1 VTQELEAAQFA
12 RADKLATFIRYI
24 TDGLNIEQMPDATIR
39 VYMRQLHLFESV
51 LEQLATRILRNWK
64 YKSFPSIEFIQST
77 HQSLPEIQRHIR
89 LSKLKTKLENILS
102 DES

>member
-1 VTQELEAAQFA
+1 VTRETDAAKYA
-12 RADKLATFIRYI
+12 RSDKLSVFIRYI

-39 VYMRQLHLFESV
+39 VYMQQLQLFESV

-77 HQSLPEIQRHIR
+77 HQSLPESQRLLR
-89 LSKLKTKLENILS
+89 LGMLKTKLENILD